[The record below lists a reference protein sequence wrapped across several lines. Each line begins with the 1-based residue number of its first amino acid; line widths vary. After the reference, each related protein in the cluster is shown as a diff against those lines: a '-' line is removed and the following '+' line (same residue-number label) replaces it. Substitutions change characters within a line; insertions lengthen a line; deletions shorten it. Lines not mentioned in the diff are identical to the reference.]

1 MIYDRAVQRVAPPCS
16 VLPDVALLRRK
27 WGEESQQEKSTH
39 AECIAA
45 RRSSQLA
52 WHEECRQSSV
62 SIRHVI
68 IGSALLVLRAAMP
81 GMSAC

>member
-1 MIYDRAVQRVAPPCS
+1 MIYHGAMQRVASPCT
-16 VLPDVALLRRK
+16 VLADVALLRRK

-39 AECIAA
+39 AECRGA
-45 RRSSQLA
+45 SQLA

-68 IGSALLVLRAAMP
+68 IGSAK
-81 GMSAC
+81 G